1 MECSNLEIRD
11 IEIRACCS
19 EARLTEGSL
28 RSDSSGALNFLFLTA
43 TTSEGLQASCFG
55 FAGKNALAAGEMIS
69 TSLKPFFI
77 GRSALDREKAWH
89 QFRTADRWWHH
100 LPFWAYGPF
109 DSLCWILSALAA
121 NQPLYRYLGG
131 YRDTVPVYL
140 SSLVHDSPQQ
150 FAEEALAT
158 QNQVFFGYKLH
169 PKGEDLR
176 QDREADALVREAT
189 GPDFILMSDP
199 VASMNLEEAIRF
211 GRFLEK
217 LDYHWLEEP
226 LWDEDFHSLRELTR
240 VLEIPVVGCEVLNK
254 HPYSVAEC
262 ISRRVVDRVR
272 ADISWTRGVTGTMKT
287 AGLTEAFG
295 VNCEVHTSIFHGL
308 DLVNLHC
315 IGAMKN

>member
-28 RSDSSGALNFLFLTA
+28 RSDSSGALNFLFLAA

-55 FAGKNALAAGEMIS
+55 SAGKNALAAGEMIS

-109 DSLCWILSALAA
+109 DSLCCILSALAA

-226 LWDEDFHSLRELTR
+226 LWHEDFHCLRELTR

-287 AGLTEAFG
+287 AGLTEALG
-295 VNCEVHTSIFHGL
+295 VNCEVHTYIFHEL